1 GTGYTVELK
10 DADENQIA
18 CNTNTDL
25 SEVIHIKSVG
35 TASGQAQRSI
45 EAAVA
50 ASGVIVCEKDIS
62 YGFTGEGKYAFSFSS
77 ADCGG
82 ALPTNSYIGIQKEI
96 SFCGGEYN
104 TGVLE
109 NGETY
114 GTDFQGTVTGP
125 GISAWVVD
133 PCSWGG
139 SGIQGRAII
148 VYIKK

>member
-50 ASGVIVCEKDIS
+50 A
-62 YGFTGEGKYAFSFSS
+62 
-77 ADCGG
+77 
-82 ALPTNSYIGIQKEI
+82 
-96 SFCGGEYN
+96 
-104 TGVLE
+104 
-109 NGETY
+109 
-114 GTDFQGTVTGP
+114 
-125 GISAWVVD
+125 
-133 PCSWGG
+133 GG
-139 SGIQGRAII
+139 SGGII
-148 VYIKK
+148 GGCMCNGNNHMIDERWGSGCITRDPTPCGDCSEVSERGYACGMVGSSQLRDLCICVEQ